1 MSICPYVI
9 SYIHIYIHTSL
20 HIHTYSHVGI
30 FFCSSFHLEFQY
42 MSSDCPCCL
51 GQVAAQDDLNSVSSA
66 TPSPSGDYPG
76 AGRRKSPFFIG
87 KSTNK
92 IAIVNSYVSLPEGIH
107 GCVPGDVDLMA
118 MVKQTFWSMD
128 STAQRVE
135 SVESL
140 RNWIIGQPR
149 LGCQPVRLCA
159 TRADSHWWDH
169 GRSQELCPVGIR
181 SLKCE
186 L

>member
-42 MSSDCPCCL
+42 MSSDCPCGL

-87 KSTNK
+87 KSTHK
-92 IAIVNSYVSLPEGIH
+92 IAIFNSYVSLPEGI
-107 GCVPGDVDLMA
+107 PLNS
-118 MVKQTFWSMD
+118 K
-128 STAQRVE
+128 
-135 SVESL
+135 SL
-140 RNWIIGQPR
+140 RLLRLSPVFWGSLILGSIIFPAGSSFPSKK
-149 LGCQPVRLCA
+149 LGIIP
-159 TRADSHWWDH
+159 HWTW
-169 GRSQELCPVGIR
+169 QKIPECVI
-181 SLKCE
+181 
-186 L
+186 

>member
-87 KSTNK
+87 KSTINVPFS
-92 IAIVNSYVSLPEGIH
+92 IANYVRIPEGNFRGDHHLEDLH
-107 GCVPGDVDLMA
+107 GEVSSQKALFQGSCPRRMWQEKDRETPEA
-118 MVKQTFWSMD
+118 NHFWMRKHKTS
-128 STAQRVE
+128 QR
-135 SVESL
+135 S
-140 RNWIIGQPR
+140 I
-149 LGCQPVRLCA
+149 
-159 TRADSHWWDH
+159 
-169 GRSQELCPVGIR
+169 
-181 SLKCE
+181 
-186 L
+186 